1 MNHAN
6 RKTLRALHDAYD
18 KHDIRPVTTIKAD
31 KQCPGYRIKG
41 VYGQCSCGKA
51 FSLSSHDG
59 TWLPLRKDEQQIHMD
74 VFPWDAAELSRLFK
88 EGAI

>member
-1 MNHAN
+1 MNAAE
-6 RKTLRALHDAYD
+6 RKALRELHDAYG

-31 KQCPGYRIKG
+31 KQIPGYRIHG

-51 FSLSSHDG
+51 FSYTSHDG
-59 TWLPLRKDEQQIHMD
+59 TWAPLQKDEVKIHMD
-74 VFPWDAAELSRLFK
+74 VFPEDKAELARLFK